1 MEYYTNDGSLRAV
14 MTPGGT
20 VVSKDLGMNNPDFAG
35 FYTTLEKSI
44 DGMVGKVSFDMP
56 KEPFDGNK
64 NHANIIF
71 SARQRKP

>member
-1 MEYYTNDGSLRAV
+1 

-20 VVSKDLGMNNPDFAG
+20 VVSKDLGMDNPDFAG

-56 KEPFDGNK
+56 KEPFD
-64 NHANIIF
+64 
-71 SARQRKP
+71 